1 MANATST
8 AQVVIKGNTA
18 DLQKKLK
25 VAEKGMQEFKDMGSD
40 ALSSIG
46 DLFGVNTG
54 KIGDMLGSVKKLSA
68 GFQAMGSTG
77 GTALTG
83 LTRGAAMLSAG
94 VASIGIAGLVAGFKE
109 LNKQAE
115 LFAQT
120 DIGADFM
127 AVQQGMRDTYA
138 MATMQANEGRASS
151 WTRFW
156 QDAKNAGQ
164 RAGSIFGNTFAGGIN
179 AFSLSEAL
187 GVDRYAK
194 QAADAA
200 KPYLEALEEAKD
212 NLRDQSMSWAQ
223 NAAQIREYRR
233 IAVNTALTE
242 EERND
247 AIQKAYDLQQKINDE
262 RITAYKNIYEAQ
274 KAVNERSPTPEA
286 GIEDLVNKY
295 NAWQDAIGQAETDL
309 SSLER
314 VQNRINK
321 TTSETGGSVSSATTD
336 VDYLGEAIKSL
347 HSSVEGAVNVNR
359 VFGDSQDELK
369 VSADAYRG
377 ALEGIVSAYGVED
390 ERIKTLIEDYKKLQ
404 KAADDAANVMT
415 RIETPT
421 GTVST
426 TPAAKKKGVEG
437 VMTGLAGWKMPEL
450 TQDQQQ
456 YYEFLQGMVDAT
468 ERANEAISDALVNG
482 ISNSIQYL
490 ADCLAGLEQFN
501 GASLFRA
508 LLSPLA
514 EACIQIGELVM
525 ATGFAS
531 DAFQKSITNPYAAI
545 AAGAALIAVGAI
557 AKAGMNAA
565 VKNVGSGGGYST
577 SVASSAYT
585 SNASNPSSFG
595 REMEVKVTGTLTA
608 NGSQLVAVLNNEHN
622 RNSYTT

>member
-1 MANATST
+1 MAASST
-8 AQVVIKGNTA
+8 AQVVFKGNTA

-68 GFQAMGSTG
+68 GFQAMGATG
-77 GTALTG
+77 NTALTG
-83 LTRGAAMLSAG
+83 LTRGAAALSAG
-94 VASIGIAGLVAGFKE
+94 VAAIGIAGLVAGFKE

-247 AIQKAYDLQQKINDE
+247 AIQEAYNLQKKINDE

-274 KAVNERSPTPEA
+274 KAVNEQSPTPEA

-321 TTSETGGSVSSATTD
+321 TTSETGGSVSSATTA

-426 TPAAKKKGVEG
+426 TPAAKKNGVEG
-437 VMTGLAGWKMPEL
+437 VMTGLAGWKMPDL
-450 TQDQQQ
+450 TKEQKQ

-468 ERANEAISDALVNG
+468 EKANDAIKDAIVDG

-490 ADCLAGLEQFN
+490 ADALFGLEEFN
-501 GASLFRA
+501 GAALFKA
-508 LLSPLA
+508 LLDPIA
-514 EACIQIGELVM
+514 KACISMGELIIAQGV
-525 ATGFAS
+525 AVE
-531 DAFQKSITNPYAAI
+531 AFKNSLSNPYAAI
-545 AAGAALIAVGAI
+545 AAGTALIAVGALVS
-557 AKAGMNAA
+557 AGLNAA
-565 VKNVGSGGGYST
+565 VKNVGSGGTGYST

-585 SNASNPSSFG
+585 SNANSLSTFG
-595 REMEVKVTGTLTA
+595 REMQVKVTGTLTA
-608 NGSQLVAVLNNEHN
+608 NGSQLVAVLNNEQN